1 MQFRPFRNSDPP
13 ALAALWCSQPP
24 QRGLARDVTPRI
36 LETYVFSKPYFERND
51 LIVAEADGKLVGYVH
66 VGFGPNEWRDA
77 ICHEMGAICMLM
89 VDPKCNF
96 VEVAAELL
104 EHGEQRLAQVGAKLI
119 YAGAIAPIN
128 PFYLG
133 LYGGSELPGVLLSDH
148 RMIDLYNRS
157 GYKEIDRSVILQR
170 ELGDFRMPIDRRLV
184 QLKRKMIVEL
194 DTMPRTDDWW
204 DACASPPHEP
214 TRFEILPKSG
224 GQHCGSVRFWV
235 IEPFSQTWGRLTVGL
250 TRLEIDEE
258 YRGRGLATY
267 LNVEALRH
275 LQLNGVE
282 LVEAQTMLHNKA
294 ALDLYGRLG
303 FKEIDQ
309 GVVFRKEA

>member
-13 ALAALWCSQPP
+13 LLAKLWSSQPP
-24 QRGLARDVTPRI
+24 QRGLAQNVTPRI
-36 LETYVFSKPYFERND
+36 LETYVFSKPYFDRSD
-51 LIVAEADGKLVGYVH
+51 FIVAEDDGNVAGFVH
-66 VGFGPNEWRDA
+66 VGFGPNEQRDA
-77 ICHEMGAICMLM
+77 VCHEMGAICMLM
-89 VDPKCNF
+89 VDTERNF
-96 VEVAAELL
+96 ADVAAQLL
-104 EHGEQRLAQVGAKLI
+104 EHGERRLAEVGSKLV
-119 YAGAIAPIN
+119 YAGSIAPIN

-148 RMIDLYNRS
+148 RLIDLYNRS
-157 GYKEIDRSVILQR
+157 GFKEIDRTVILQR
-170 ELGDFRMPIDRRLV
+170 ELGKFRMPIDRRLI

-194 DTMPRTDDWW
+194 DTTPRTSDWW

-214 TRFEILPKSG
+214 TQFEILPKTG
-224 GQHCGSVRFWV
+224 GAHCGSVRFWV

-250 TRLEIDEE
+250 TQLEIDEE

-282 LVEAQTMLHNKA
+282 LVEAQTMLHNTA
-294 ALDLYGRLG
+294 ALDLYRRLG
-303 FKEIDQ
+303 FKEVDQ
-309 GVVFRKEA
+309 GVVFRKDS